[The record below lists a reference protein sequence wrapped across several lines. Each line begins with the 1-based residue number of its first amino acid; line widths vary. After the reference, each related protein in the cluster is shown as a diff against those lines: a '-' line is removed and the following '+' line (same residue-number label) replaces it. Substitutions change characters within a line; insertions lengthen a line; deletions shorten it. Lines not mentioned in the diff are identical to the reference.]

1 MENILYQIGQVLLYI
16 IVGGLILIL
25 NIYRFQSTI
34 SQGIPSLYRIL
45 PRRRIKECYKIHLA
59 RNINFYK
66 NLDQKS
72 KIEFEKRVQQF
83 ISMKQ
88 FISRSKGLEITCE
101 ITAIVAG
108 TAVMVTWGFPY
119 VYLSHFKKIL
129 IYNDNYYSTITQ
141 QYHKGEVHPGGI
153 IVLSWAALKEGFVDR
168 EDGINLGI
176 HEMAHAL
183 KIENRVRN
191 EEYSFIEQKAINK
204 FDELADLEIYQRADG
219 PEGRYLLRD
228 YSITNRQEYF
238 AVAVEWFFENP
249 GKLKEIKPELFDSL
263 VTLLKVNPLSFQAHK
278 AA

>member
-1 MENILYQIGQVLLYI
+1 MKELEN
-16 IVGGLILIL
+16 
-25 NIYRFQSTI
+25 
-34 SQGIPSLYRIL
+34 
-45 PRRRIKECYKIHLA
+45 
-59 RNINFYK
+59 
-66 NLDQKS
+66 
-72 KIEFEKRVQQF
+72 RVQQF
-83 ISMKQ
+83 INMNQ

-101 ITAIVAG
+101 IIAIVAG

-129 IYNDNYYSTITQ
+129 IYNDNYYSTITK

-153 IVLSWAALKEGFVDR
+153 IVLSWAALKEGFLDR

-191 EEYSFIEQKAINK
+191 EEYSFIEQAAINK
-204 FDELADLEIYQRADG
+204 FDELADIEISQRSDG
-219 PEGRYLLRD
+219 SNGKELLRD

-249 GKLKEIKPELFDSL
+249 SKLKEIKPELYDSL
-263 VTLLKVNPLSFQAHK
+263 ATLLKVDPNTFHRTEPATG
-278 AA
+278 